1 HECTSQR
8 INSTIHNHTL
18 NNQFSLPCQ
27 NSGWQNHDFTRDR
40 KDRAFQCHQD
50 NDAQIAAMQDPTE
63 PDLEQMMHWAIFD
76 LRFQIEV
83 AMANRVSFYRLSAI
97 RNLKFR

>member
-1 HECTSQR
+1 
-8 INSTIHNHTL
+8 
-18 NNQFSLPCQ
+18 
-27 NSGWQNHDFTRDR
+27 
-40 KDRAFQCHQD
+40 
-50 NDAQIAAMQDPTE
+50 MQHPIK

-83 AMANRVSFYRLSAI
+83 AIARGVSFNRQSAI

>member
-1 HECTSQR
+1 
-8 INSTIHNHTL
+8 
-18 NNQFSLPCQ
+18 
-27 NSGWQNHDFTRDR
+27 
-40 KDRAFQCHQD
+40 
-50 NDAQIAAMQDPTE
+50 MQDPIE